1 MDYRP
6 DFRATGR
13 WLRTSGDLRGACR
26 AAAQD
31 VADAARG
38 IAPVDEGH
46 YRASIDVV
54 ELSDLYRVGAGVEAS
69 DDAAAPIEFGNRR
82 TRGRGQ
88 HVLTRAAEI
97 VGLDV
102 R

>member
-1 MDYRP
+1 VDYRP

-54 ELSDLYRVGAGVEAS
+54 ELSGLDRVGAGVEAN
-69 DDAAAPIEFGNRR
+69 APIEFGNRR

>member
-1 MDYRP
+1 VDYRP

-46 YRASIDVV
+46 YRASI
-54 ELSDLYRVGAGVEAS
+54 
-69 DDAAAPIEFGNRR
+69 EFGNRR